1 MVLKKLKQFQE
12 KTREAYEEGQRE
24 SMESWKQTVMD
35 LHEKSRFLFYYEDCE
50 LETGDGRALSI
61 KGELVKEEVPENRH
75 IYCYSGEAVLL
86 GEGFMEG
93 DPVTKEEKRRGFLR
107 PRKNEFVL
115 KLTVLGGEDTTEMEE
130 RELRRRLRTFFQ
142 DVSLLSD
149 CASS

>member
-1 MVLKKLKQFQE
+1 MILKKIKEFQQ
-12 KTREAYEEGQRE
+12 KTQLAYEEGQRE
-24 SMESWKQTVMD
+24 SMEPWKQTVMD

-61 KGELVKEEVPENRH
+61 KGELVKEELPEDRH

-86 GEGFMEG
+86 GEGLIEG

-115 KLTVLGGEDTTEMEE
+115 KLTALGGADTATMEE

-149 CASS
+149 CAAP